1 MCKEQEVGL
10 AKDGVGRLLRRMM
23 LRCPD
28 FDGDSDDKKG

>member
-1 MCKEQEVGL
+1 MCKKQEVGL
-10 AKDGVGRLLRRMM
+10 AKDGVGRLRRMM